1 MVFEKIFSVL
11 LIIIFALY
19 NVESNGNQNNGF
31 QEVDTDCGPV
41 QGKRFSKKVY
51 DKILWMF
58 VNFVIF
64 LTPKHLWAG

>member
-41 QGKRFSKKVY
+41 QGKLFSKKAVSY
-51 DKILWMF
+51 TH
-58 VNFVIF
+58 
-64 LTPKHLWAG
+64 LTLPTNREV